1 MKLPPQLLQRKTLMI
16 AILTLARRIAEALE
30 VDLSAPLAETCR
42 TLGANRTS
50 VYEQLQRLLACLGQL
65 TQARA
70 GRPPAQTAPEPDHEL
85 AALRLTVEVLEFR
98 IRCPGAVIDHP
109 HRTTYAD
116 GFRRFILQHHDR
128 WHSTLFAFAQA
139 VRVPLDTV
147 RDWIAN
153 DRAETL
159 KPQRKT
165 RPSIPANASQMTRHI
180 VDEWMRWIGPTR
192 PFIPHAAR
200 RFKLSAAQITR
211 LLKILDIIR
220 ARPKRTPPRFRGS
233 THKLSPGTLLVTDGK
248 WLTVV
253 LADCDSHQTLYFNW
267 QGIVDQATGCDTAAV
282 VTPQEDA
289 AAVQLAYERSLRFL
303 GGCVPPALLH
313 DNKPCYDDRKL
324 QGTLKRYGT
333 DMIPTTSG
341 RAQNKAI
348 LEGAFG
354 LFQQRIGDL
363 TLDDS
368 DDNTLIRSAVEQIVR
383 VYTTVTNHVPRIEL
397 DGRSRLQ
404 ALQEACPSADQRQ
417 RDEDFLARL
426 KADHRRPRRP
436 QPRPDSLQ
444 LIEHVFERF
453 DLKDHDPKG
462 KLRRYLATFSPAA
475 IRRAA
480 AVLAAKIEHL
490 DRRYAHRYL
499 TQVIR
504 HQHNELDL
512 ERAAEQLLELCQKLR
527 QDWIHQEEHDF
538 QILAQ
543 QHQDPAELASVV
555 AQRAAFGGLPLQATF
570 WKRKLL
576 ELLQRAEHL
585 VDQVKKTL
593 IRLYEAPK
601 QQRLALLDLVTAHQH
616 GLR

>member
-1 MKLPPQLLQRKTLMI
+1 MKLPPQLLQHKTLMI
-16 AILTLARRIAEALE
+16 AILTLARRIAKALE
-30 VDLSAPLAETCR
+30 IDLSAPLAETCR

-50 VYEQLQRLLACLGQL
+50 VYEQLQRLLACLQQL
-65 TQARA
+65 AQARP
-70 GRPPAQTAPEPDHEL
+70 GRPRVQAAPASDPEID
-85 AALRLTVEVLEFR
+85 ALTVEVLEFR
-98 IRCPGAVIDHP
+98 IRCPGAVIEHP

-116 GFRRFILQHHDR
+116 AFRRFILQHHDR
-128 WHSTLFAFAQA
+128 WQGTLLDFAQA
-139 VRVPLDTV
+139 VRVPLDTL
-147 RDWIAN
+147 RDWLAN

-165 RPSIPANASQMTRHI
+165 RPSVPANASQLTRRI
-180 VDEWMRWIGPTR
+180 IDEWMRWIGPTR
-192 PFIPHAAR
+192 AFIPHAAR
-200 RFKLSAAQITR
+200 CFQLSAAQITR
-211 LLKILDIIR
+211 LLKVLGIIR
-220 ARPKRTPPRFRGS
+220 ARPRRTTPRFRGS
-233 THKLSPGTLLVTDGK
+233 THKLTPGTLLVTDGK
-248 WLTVV
+248 WLTVA
-253 LADCDSHQTLYFNW
+253 LHDGDSHQTLFFNW

-282 VTPQEDA
+282 VTDQEDA
-289 AAVQLAYERSLRFL
+289 AAVKRAYEHSLRFL
-303 GGCVPPALLH
+303 GGCVPQALLH
-313 DNKPCYDDRKL
+313 DSKPCYDDQQL
-324 QGTLKRYGT
+324 QQTLKRYGT
-333 DMIPTTSG
+333 DMIPATLG

-354 LFQQRIGDL
+354 LFEQRLGDL
-363 TLDDS
+363 KLDDT
-368 DDNTLIRSAVEQIVR
+368 DDHCLIRSAVEQVVR
-383 VYTTVTNHVPRIEL
+383 AYTTVTNHVPRIEL
-397 DGRSRLQ
+397 HGRSRLQ

-426 KADHRRPRRP
+426 KADHRRPRRL
-436 QPRPDSLQ
+436 QPRPDSLN

-453 DLKDHDPKG
+453 DLVDHDPKG

-480 AVLAAKIEHL
+480 AVLAAKIEQL

-504 HQHNELDL
+504 HQQDELDL
-512 ERAAEQLLELCQKLR
+512 ERAAEELLELCEKQR
-527 QDWIHQEEHDF
+527 QDWTHQEQLDF
-538 QILAQ
+538 QLLAQ
-543 QHQDPAELASVV
+543 QHSEPAEFADAV

-576 ELLQRAEHL
+576 ELLQHAEHL

-601 QQRLALLDLVTAHQH
+601 QQRLALLELITAHQH

>member
-1 MKLPPQLLQRKTLMI
+1 MTLPTQLLEHKTLML
-16 AILTLARRIAEALE
+16 AMLTLARQLAGALQ
-30 VDLSAPLAETCR
+30 VDLSAPLAQICR

-50 VYEQLQRLLACLGQL
+50 VYEQLQRLLTCLETL
-65 TQARA
+65 AQARP
-70 GRPPAQTAPEPDHEL
+70 GRPHIAAAPVTDSQT

-98 IRCPGAVIDHP
+98 LQHPGAVIDHP
-109 HRTTYAD
+109 RRTTYAEA
-116 GFRRFILQHHDR
+116 FRRFILQHHDR
-128 WHSTLFAFAQA
+128 WHSTLEAFAQA
-139 VRVPLDTV
+139 VRVPLDTL
-147 RDWIAN
+147 RDWIDN

-159 KPQRKT
+159 KSQRKT
-165 RPSIPANASQMTRHI
+165 RPSVPANASQLTRRI
-180 VDEWMRWIGPTR
+180 VDEWVRWIGPTR

-211 LLKILDIIR
+211 LLKILGIIR
-220 ARPKRTPPRFRGS
+220 ARPRRILPRFRGS
-233 THKLSPGTLLVTDGK
+233 TQKLSPGTLLVTDGK

-253 LADCDSHQTLYFNW
+253 LSDRDSQQTLYFNW

-282 VTPQEDA
+282 ITPQEDA
-289 AAVQLAYERSLRFL
+289 VAVQLAYEHSLRFL
-303 GGCVPPALLH
+303 DGCVPPALLH
-313 DNKPCYDDRKL
+313 DNKPCYDDCKL
-324 QGTLKRYGT
+324 QETLKSYGT
-333 DMIPTTSG
+333 DMIPTTLG

-404 ALQEACPSADQRQ
+404 ALQEACPSAGQRQ

-436 QPRPDSLQ
+436 QPRPESLQ

-453 DLKDHDPKG
+453 GLAAHDPEG
-462 KLRRYLATFSPAA
+462 KLRRFLATFSPAA
-475 IRRAA
+475 IRRAT

-504 HQHNELDL
+504 HQQDELDL
-512 ERAAEQLLELCQKLR
+512 ERAAEELLELCQEQR
-527 QDWIHQEEHDF
+527 QDWTRQEEHDF

-543 QHQDPAELASVV
+543 QHTEPDELAAAV
-555 AQRAAFGGLPLQATF
+555 AQRAAFGGLPLQTTF

-576 ELLQRAEHL
+576 ELLQHAEQA
-585 VDQVKKTL
+585 VDHVSKTL